1 MDHKYEWQG
10 LMYVQDEIVIVA
22 AISRYSGSGPW
33 QAWKMH
39 TDKEPSPIGKDHATI
54 EDAQRAIER
63 EFQE

>member
-1 MDHKYEWQG
+1 
-10 LMYVQDEIVIVA
+10 MYVQDEIVIVA